1 MAEINAGGL
10 TPPASDKTPG
20 LTPATGGLTTNQP
33 TTPSEGEEVM
43 TRAQATAL
51 MAELKQR
58 RLTEEA
64 AVKERDALK
73 KSLMSAEER
82 KEAELAE
89 LKTQSQQWEQQRT
102 QLLID
107 RAVLLLAPTVGID
120 LELALQ
126 LIKPASIK
134 MKDGE
139 VDEESVKKALQALLE
154 KHPTLAVKPAEAASA
169 SQQRPPAPRVPS
181 TTPPA
186 SSVGQTSQ
194 ETVKD
199 LKRYTL
205 ADAFKQ
211 TRQQ

>member
-1 MAEINAGGL
+1 MSTVNSGGGQ
-10 TPPASDKTPG
+10 TPAPDVTPG
-20 LTPATGGLTTNQP
+20 QTPLTSGQTP
-33 TTPSEGEEVM
+33 TTPPVSSEDEPLSVAKAKEL
-43 TRAQATAL
+43 RE
-51 MAELKQR
+51 ELKQR
-58 RLTEEA
+58 RLTEEKA
-64 AVKERDALK
+64 LASLK
-73 KSLMSAEER
+73 KLQDAQLTEDQR
-82 KEAELAE
+82 KEQELNE
-89 LKTQSQQWEQQRT
+89 LKTQAQQWEQQRQ

-107 RAVLLLAPTVGID
+107 RAVLLIAPSVGIE
-120 LELALQ
+120 LELALE

-134 MKDGE
+134 FKDGE
-139 VDEESVKKALQALLE
+139 VDEESVKKALQTLLE
-154 KHPTLAVKPAEAASA
+154 KHPSLAVKPAQEGNQQ
-169 SQQRPPAPRVPS
+169 QQRPPAPRVPS